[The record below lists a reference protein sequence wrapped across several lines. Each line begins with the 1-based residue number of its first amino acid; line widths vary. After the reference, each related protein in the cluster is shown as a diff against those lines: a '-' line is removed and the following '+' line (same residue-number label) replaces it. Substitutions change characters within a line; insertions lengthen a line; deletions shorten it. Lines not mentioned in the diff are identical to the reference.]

1 MNTKLQ
7 IALDD
12 VTLEDALALLEQM
25 KDYVDI
31 VEAGTP
37 FIMEYG
43 TYAVREIRKRFP
55 ELEILFDGKIM
66 DAGAYE
72 ADIAYNAGADYV
84 TVLAVTDDRTIA
96 DVVKA
101 AEKAGK
107 KAMVDMICVEDFES
121 RIAKMEELGVHI
133 IAVHTG
139 VDQQAAG
146 RTPLEDLIEI
156 KKHVKKAQVAVAGG
170 ISLKTVE
177 SYLQHEPDIVIAGG
191 SIAHAEDPA
200 AAAKALAEKIHSW
213 KSE

>member
-12 VTLEDALALLEQM
+12 VTLEAALELLEQVQ
-25 KDYVDI
+25 DYVDI
-31 VEAGTP
+31 VETGTP

-43 TYAVREIRKRFP
+43 TLGVREIRKRFP
-55 ELEILFDGKIM
+55 KLEILFDGKIM

-96 DVVKA
+96 DVVKS

-107 KAMVDMICVEDFES
+107 KAMVDMICVEDFAA
-121 RIAKMEELGVHI
+121 RIARLEELGVHI

-156 KKHVKKAQVAVAGG
+156 KKYVKKAQVAVAGG
-170 ISLKTVE
+170 ISLKTVD
-177 SYLQHEPDIVIAGG
+177 SYLQHEPDIVIA
-191 SIAHAEDPA
+191 A
-200 AAAKALAEKIHSW
+200 AW
-213 KSE
+213 TW

>member
-12 VTLEDALALLEQM
+12 VTLEAALELLEQVQ
-25 KDYVDI
+25 DYVDI
-31 VEAGTP
+31 VETGTP

-43 TYAVREIRKRFP
+43 TLGVREIRKRFP
-55 ELEILFDGKIM
+55 KLEILFDGKIM

-96 DVVKA
+96 DVVKS

-107 KAMVDMICVEDFES
+107 KAMVDMICVEDFAA
-121 RIAKMEELGVHI
+121 RIARLEELGVHI

-156 KKHVKKAQVAVAGG
+156 KKYVKKAQVAVAGG
-170 ISLKTVE
+170 ISLKTVD

-191 SIAHAEDPA
+191 SIAHAADPA
-200 AAAKALAEKIHSW
+200 AAAKELAQRIHNW
-213 KSE
+213 KK